1 MVWMPVFGIATFSD
15 VHELYLY
22 LCLWT
27 RRLAKA
33 TGAEPS
39 GWMRDQTLQVAV
51 VRSTQNTSAS

>member
-1 MVWMPVFGIATFSD
+1 MVWIPVFGIATFSD

-22 LCLWT
+22 LCGQEGSL
-27 RRLAKA
+27 KA

-51 VRSTQNTSAS
+51 ARSTQNTSAS